1 MSIIQMKSE
10 AINKFIDSNKSTL
23 VVFEGFSTD
32 ELIHE
37 PEKLFSVPITA
48 KINELITIKKEML
61 IEAIDQRNQINKIF
75 WCTFEEYITVN
86 NDISLNNFYSII
98 ILRNNL
104 YDSLFPYNETLQD
117 IFTSYKELYEYDD
130 DELSG
135 AQQEQ
140 LNIISRY
147 YGKIYYNELNDK
159 FYITYITLNLEN
171 THQIQYYNPSTLAP
185 INYHEDPEIDVNTYV
200 FELTDSEDSFLSFT
214 AKVQNGFNYRSV
226 CAYFVDD
233 RNNLPHNYDQRLSI
247 IYQILEEKVN
257 VNLSSKKMEVRQ
269 IPNLASYLDILNKY
283 WEYESFRALKMY
295 KDVESSGNE
304 TVNVSQAQIIDDIV
318 LQASIAI
325 ESEGDKTARD
335 IYVTSPTGAG
345 KSIMFQ
351 IPALYLAEKYREQ
364 GFLTIVISPLIGLMD
379 DQVKSLEKKNIKN
392 AKTINSGL
400 SPVEKEEIRD
410 RVQNGEID
418 ILYISTET
426 LLSRS
431 DIEMLIGKRRLG
443 LFVIDE
449 AHIVTTWGKSFRA
462 DYWYL
467 GSYLSKLRKKQK
479 FPIATFTATA
489 IYGGP
494 EDMYSET
501 RDSLH
506 MVNPIAYF
514 GYVKRDDLMLHVQ
527 SSKKEFEKYSNDYR
541 KAKFELLS
549 RRLRGYIHK
558 REKTL
563 VYFPTVRLLNGFYY
577 HLQQFEEKLTTKTV
591 RYYGPLD
598 KDEKKGNFDAFLNGD
613 ARIMLAT
620 KAFGMGIDISDIN
633 NVYHYA
639 PTGNVIDYVQ
649 EIGRAARDP
658 QLIGHAYFDYL
669 NKDFTEVKRLYG
681 LSAVKKSEV
690 IEVMKKILDLYFS
703 KKSRNIVVSADDFS
717 YIFNRENH
725 NDDDIDNRLKITLLT
740 IEKGFE
746 KQMDYSPI
754 VARPRAIFAKET
766 VMLSQEGKKLVDT
779 ANYKPYFEPILLLD
793 DKNYFSGIYQFDIKS
808 FWEKR
813 YSKYSFAK
821 FKFLLFSDPDSLRDN
836 KLFQQI
842 NPALKITI
850 DLKNND
856 VATVMS
862 NFNQFVQ
869 RIEEFLRS
877 QAYSGNFFNEIQLGE
892 FLNEHFGMSNRY
904 KAIGLANVF
913 LNGMVHITSL
923 MNQQNSRFIVTRE
936 EQETSYKVN
945 SNYINYLNLLKKA
958 QQRLYKNQSF
968 FQQQKNSFTFYKA
981 RSKNDISF
989 EECLI
994 VLGLSESLD
1003 LINYEI
1009 AGGDNPQ
1016 IYIRINSVYPI
1027 DRAVHSP
1034 QKYNNAI
1041 MTEVYLKY
1049 KISIVML
1056 NYLFTLQKEPENG
1069 PKKEQILNYTKKFW
1083 DIIEDYFLGKLPD
1096 VVKQSLRS

>member
-1 MSIIQMKSE
+1 MSLIQTKSE
-10 AINKFIDSNKSTL
+10 EIHKYTDNTKSTL
-23 VVFEGFSTD
+23 IVFEGFSTE
-32 ELIHE
+32 ELVQE
-37 PEKLFSVPITA
+37 PKKLFSVPLTA
-48 KINELITIKKEML
+48 KINDLIGIKKEML
-61 IEAIDQRNQINKIF
+61 IEVIDQRNQLDNVL

-86 NDISLNNFYSII
+86 NDVSLDNFYSV
-98 ILRNNL
+98 ILIKNNL
-104 YDSLFPYNETLQD
+104 YDSLFPYNGTMQD
-117 IFTSYKELYEYDD
+117 VFTSYKELYEYDD
-130 DELSG
+130 DELTE

-147 YGKIYYNELNDK
+147 YGKIYYNELNDRY
-159 FYITYITLNLEN
+159 YITYITLDLEN
-171 THQIQYYNPSTLAP
+171 AHQVLYYDPSNLAP
-185 INYHEDPEIDVNTYV
+185 IKYQEDPEIDDNTYV

-214 AKVQNGFNYRSV
+214 AKVQTEFNYKNV
-226 CAYFVDD
+226 CVYFVDD
-233 RNNLPHNYDQRLSI
+233 RNNLPHHYDQRLSM
-247 IYQILEEKVN
+247 IYQILNEKVN
-257 VNLSSKKMEVRQ
+257 IILSSKKMEIRQ
-269 IPNLASYLDILNKY
+269 IPNLINYLDLLNKY
-283 WEYESFRALKMY
+283 WGYESFRLLKTY

-318 LQASIAI
+318 EQASIAMTAQ
-325 ESEGDKTARD
+325 EDKTARD

-392 AKTINSGL
+392 AKTINSGI

-527 SSKKEFEKYSNDYR
+527 SSRKEFEKYSNDYR
-541 KAKFELLS
+541 KAKFDLLS
-549 RRLRGYIHK
+549 RRLRGYSHK
-558 REKTL
+558 GEKTL

-577 HLQQFEEKLTTKTV
+577 HLQQFEEKLITKTV

-598 KDEKKGNFDAFLNGD
+598 KDEKKGNFEAFLNGD
-613 ARIMLAT
+613 ARVMLAT
-620 KAFGMGIDISDIN
+620 KAFGMGIDIPDIN

-649 EIGRAARDP
+649 EIGRAARDQ
-658 QLIGHAYFDYL
+658 QLTGHAYFDYL

-717 YIFNRENH
+717 YIFNRGNH

-746 KQMDYSPI
+746 KQMEYSPI
-754 VARPRAIFAKET
+754 VARPRAIFAQET
-766 VMLSQEGKKLVDT
+766 VMLSQEGKKLAET
-779 ANYKPYFEPILLLD
+779 SNYKPYLEPIMLLD
-793 DKNYFSGIYQFDIKS
+793 DKNYFSGIYKFDIKS
-808 FWEKR
+808 LWEKR

-821 FKFLLFSDPDSLRDN
+821 FKFLMFSDPDSLRDN

-850 DLKNND
+850 DLKNKD
-856 VATVMS
+856 VSTVMS
-862 NFNQFVQ
+862 DFNNFLQT
-869 RIEEFLRS
+869 IEGFLRT
-877 QAYSGNFFNEIQLGE
+877 QAYSGDFFNENQLGG
-892 FLNEHFGMSNRY
+892 FLNEHFGISNKY

-913 LNGMVHITSL
+913 LNGMVRITSL
-923 MNQQNSRFIVTRE
+923 MNQQNSRFIVTRAD
-936 EQETSYKVN
+936 QETSYKVN
-945 SNYINYLNLLKKA
+945 SNYINYLNLLEEVQK
-958 QQRLYKNQSF
+958 RLYKNQSF
-968 FQQQKNSFTFYKA
+968 FQQQDSNFTFYRA
-981 RSKNDISF
+981 RSKNDINF
-989 EECLI
+989 EEFLI

-1009 AGGDNPQ
+1009 AGGNNPQ

-1027 DRAVHSP
+1027 DRAIHSP
-1034 QKYNNAI
+1034 QKYTNAI
-1041 MTEVYLKY
+1041 MSEVYLKH
-1049 KISIVML
+1049 KISMVML
-1056 NYLFTLQKEPENG
+1056 NYLFTLPKEPENG
-1069 PKKEQILNYTKKFW
+1069 PKKEQIKNYTKKFW
-1083 DIIEDYFLGKLPD
+1083 DIIEDYFLGRLPD
-1096 VVKQSLRS
+1096 VVKQNLRS